1 MSDTNT
7 SRKQRDEYRRELER
21 SQNRCEIEM
30 TKTQSAFS
38 EQQQTWHKK
47 IQELDKDKTGIEE
60 KLRGFE
66 AFVEN
71 ARDAGQPVDDA
82 KISRHK
88 AKLQDGIADIKTKR
102 AELVGQAEADL
113 KPYSAN
119 VDEAKKALQ
128 KAKEAVLG
136 AKEYEEALKEL
147 EGDGEAAETPP
158 EHTDIPA

>member
-21 SQNRCEIEM
+21 NQNRCEIEM
-30 TKTQSAFS
+30 AKAQSTFS

-88 AKLQDGIADIKTKR
+88 AKLQDGIAGIKIKR
-102 AELVGQAEADL
+102 TELVGQAEVDL
-113 KPYSAN
+113 KPYATS
-119 VDEAKKALQ
+119 VEDAKKALQ

-136 AKEYEEALKEL
+136 SKEYEEALKEL
-147 EGDGEAAETPP
+147 EGDGEATEAPP
-158 EHTDIPA
+158 EHMDIPA